1 MRIIYIIFTIMSIPP
16 RPFKLS
22 VIACAICYANLTY
35 AQDADIQALQT
46 IQVKATSTEQSSE
59 QTKTYN
65 VKNSSSATKLN
76 IEAKE
81 TPQTINVVTRQQ
93 IEDFGLTSTRDVLN
107 NTPGVT
113 VTNQETERTTYMARG
128 FEISNILTDGVGFPL
143 SGYNYNNTNPDTY
156 FYDRVEVV
164 KGADSLTNAFGDPSA
179 TINNIRKRPTQEF
192 QASGGISYGSWDTQ
206 RYEVTYLA
214 QFYQVEKSVV
224 VLWAMSKLVTH
235 TLTDILQKKM
245 VSLVLLKLI

>member
-1 MRIIYIIFTIMSIPP
+1 MNIPP
-16 RPFKLS
+16 RSFKLT

-35 AQDADIQALQT
+35 AQDAQVQALQT
-46 IQVKATSTEQSSE
+46 IQVKASNAEQSSE
-59 QTKTYN
+59 QTKAYN

-93 IEDFGLTSTRDVLN
+93 IEDFGLTSTRDVLK

-113 VTNQETERTTYMARG
+113 VSNQETERTTYMARG

-164 KGADSLTNAFGDPSA
+164 KGADSLLMPLAIRVQPSIIFENVQHKNFKQA
-179 TINNIRKRPTQEF
+179 VVQVTVHGIRSAMKL
-192 QASGGISYGSWDTQ
+192 
-206 RYEVTYLA
+206 TYLA
-214 QFYQVEKSVV
+214 QFYQVEKYVA
-224 VLWAMSKLVTH
+224 VLWAMNKLVI
-235 TLTDILQKKM
+235 LT
-245 VSLVLLKLI
+245 